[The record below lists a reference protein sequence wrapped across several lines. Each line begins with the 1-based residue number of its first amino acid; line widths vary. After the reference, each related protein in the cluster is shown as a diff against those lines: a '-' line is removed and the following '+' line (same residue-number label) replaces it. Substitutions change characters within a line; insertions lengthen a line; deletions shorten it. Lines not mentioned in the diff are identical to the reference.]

1 MVPTEGFW
9 TLVVGLVGFAIPMI
23 ILVTAIKQTDPH
35 GFACTR
41 CDRDIPLGSARCPN
55 CGAPVLHADQPL

>member
-1 MVPTEGFW
+1 MPIEGVS
-9 TLVVGLVGFAIPMI
+9 TLLVGLVGFAIPMI
-23 ILVTAIKQTDPH
+23 ILFIAIKQTAPH

-41 CDRDIPLGSARCPN
+41 CDRDVPLGSARCPS